1 MEHSPGWITSWVTR
15 MPLSH
20 PTIHILLE
28 LLPITI
34 RGEKEIK
41 GKQIGKEVVKLSLIA
56 DDRKS

>member
-1 MEHSPGWITSWVTR
+1 

-20 PTIHILLE
+20 PTVQIVLE
-28 LLPITI
+28 ILPITI

-56 DDRKS
+56 DDRKP